1 MLYKVALT
9 FESVGEIFNCDHLN
23 ELCLLTYRTVE
34 DFVVR
39 RCALYKLIKQTNLI
53 CMI

>member
-1 MLYKVALT
+1 MSYKVVPT
-9 FESVGEIFNCDHLN
+9 FEFVDEIFNFDHSN
-23 ELCLLTYRTVE
+23 ERCLLTYRTVE

-39 RCALYKLIKQTNLI
+39 RCALYKLIKQTNLY